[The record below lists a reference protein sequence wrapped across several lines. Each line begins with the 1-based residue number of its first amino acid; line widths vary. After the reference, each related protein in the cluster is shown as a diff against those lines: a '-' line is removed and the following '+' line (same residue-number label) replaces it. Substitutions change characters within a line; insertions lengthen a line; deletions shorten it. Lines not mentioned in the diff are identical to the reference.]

1 MRSLNGHRSIVY
13 AIESLSDGTIISGST
28 DKLAIIW
35 DAKSGVKLNSFTPL
49 SYITAIREIS
59 PQVIAIGFNTVNTVV
74 FYRVNGSMTPV
85 LIQSM
90 DLPSQVTTIYSMVVA
105 SISDG
110 SLMLY
115 AGYNSGSVVFN
126 VTDVNSIT
134 LSQIQTDVSFNLAM
148 EKSGII

>member
-1 MRSLNGHRSIVY
+1 M
-13 AIESLSDGTIISGST
+13 
-28 DKLAIIW
+28 
-35 DAKSGVKLNSFTPL
+35 

-59 PQVIAIGFNTVNTVV
+59 PQVIAIGFNTVNTMV

-85 LIQSM
+85 LIRSI
-90 DLPSQVTTIYSMVVA
+90 DLPSQVTTVYSMVVA

-115 AGYNSGSVVFN
+115 ASYNSGSVVFN

-134 LSQIQTDVSFNLAM
+134 LSQIQNDVSLNLAM
-148 EKSGII
+148 EKSGMIVGPFK

>member
-1 MRSLNGHRSIVY
+1 MY
-13 AIESLSDGTIISGST
+13 TIESLSDGTIISGST

-35 DAKSGVKLNSFTPL
+35 DSNTGVKLNSFTPL

-59 PQVIAIGFNTVNTVV
+59 PQVIAIGFNTVNTMV

-85 LIQSM
+85 LIRSI

-110 SLMLY
+110 SMLLY
-115 AGYNSGSVVFN
+115 AGYNSGSIVFN
-126 VTDVNSIT
+126 ATDINSIT

-148 EKSGII
+148 EKSGMKVGRF